1 MSQLTAPQA
10 VELQEISHELAYL
23 RDELEKMQRFAEDG
37 GHIDRDHL
45 QGRCDDLGTTV
56 ERLIQFRLTHKPVT
70 TMKGQHPMQATRS
83 LTVTAKRIPA
93 TDRSG
98 SKIVAKSSDGKQI
111 TIPYPH
117 QSNEPHEM
125 AVRRLYPNAV
135 TVTEVAT
142 STERAGLKFFV
153 EVPA

>member
-1 MSQLTAPQA
+1 MSDLSDIAM
-10 VELQEISHELAYL
+10 ELAKTRMQL
-23 RDELEKMQRFAEDG
+23 LKMRDFVARG
-37 GHIDRDHL
+37 GHIDYDHV
-45 QGRCDDLGTTV
+45 QGRIDEIEMIHIRIRDLS
-56 ERLIQFRLTHKPVT
+56 
-70 TMKGQHPMQATRS
+70 MKGQPMQATRS